1 MKENSL
7 NSVKSFKVFKDDK
20 RNVIENN
27 QPTSDENS
35 LVEESAGES
44 TLNESSI
51 NIIEETKPNLEQN
64 RFECRG
70 CGYIYDPSEGIK
82 KLNIEKNT
90 PFELLDINT
99 FRCPVCRVSKDLY
112 KDIGPKS
119 KPSGFEENLVYGFG
133 FNSLPPGQKNILI
146 FGGLAFAAACFLSL
160 YSLH

>member
-1 MKENSL
+1 MS
-7 NSVKSFKVFKDDK
+7 
-20 RNVIENN
+20 ENN
-27 QPTSDENS
+27 QSSFD
-35 LVEESAGES
+35 
-44 TLNESSI
+44 ESSI
-51 NIIEETKPNLEQN
+51 VDDLNKENPISDKSNAIEISSTNLEQN

-82 KLNIEKNT
+82 KLNIAKNT
-90 PFELLDINT
+90 PFDMLDVNT

-112 KDIGPKS
+112 KDIGPRS

>member
-1 MKENSL
+1 MLIVS
-7 NSVKSFKVFKDDK
+7 
-20 RNVIENN
+20 ENN
-27 QPTSDENS
+27 QPSFDESNIVDTAKEDNLKSDDS
-35 LVEESAGES
+35 
-44 TLNESSI
+44 
-51 NIIEETKPNLEQN
+51 NIIGLSSTNLEQN

-82 KLNIEKNT
+82 KLNIAKNT
-90 PFELLDINT
+90 PFEMLDINS

-112 KDIGPKS
+112 KDIGPRS